1 MSNITSEKN
10 YDLFIQEVRFFY
22 CQDIYEGDWEGKE
35 KYIVASDTPEKE
47 LWRKYP
53 AIMKK
58 LSPYMFCDS
67 ASGEVFVESAKNIS
81 KFKKRAKKTMSF
93 GEIEILENMVAEE
106 DLESEFM
113 LLIKEGLSV
122 CTPIQRERILKYY
135 IEGMTLDEIAEGKS
149 RSAVIQSIES
159 GIKKIQIFYGINLN
173 K

>member
-1 MSNITSEKN
+1 MSILNKLDKYE
-10 YDLFIQEVRFFY
+10 LFVQEARFFY

-67 ASGEVFVESAKNIS
+67 ASGEVFAESAKNIS
-81 KFKKRAKKTMSF
+81 KFKKRAKNTMSY
-93 GEIEILENMVAEE
+93 GEIEILESMVAEE
-106 DLESEFM
+106 DLESEYM

-135 IEGMTLDEIAEGKS
+135 IEGMTLDEIAEGKHRAS
-149 RSAVIQSIES
+149 VLRSIEA
-159 GIKKIQIFYGINLN
+159 GIKKIKNFYGIDDN

>member
-1 MSNITSEKN
+1 MSNITSEKY
-10 YDLFIQEVRFFY
+10 YDLFIQEARFFY

-47 LWRKYP
+47 LWGKYP

-67 ASGEVFVESAKNIS
+67 ASGEVFAESAKNIS

>member
-1 MSNITSEKN
+1 
-10 YDLFIQEVRFFY
+10 
-22 CQDIYEGDWEGKE
+22 
-35 KYIVASDTPEKE
+35 
-47 LWRKYP
+47 
-53 AIMKK
+53 
-58 LSPYMFCDS
+58 
-67 ASGEVFVESAKNIS
+67 
-81 KFKKRAKKTMSF
+81 MSF